1 MEVHSE
7 IVDDLLVVFP
17 RGALDADAAPK
28 LTELSARLANQDGT
42 HAAIDLA
49 GVSFV
54 DSTGIGALVS
64 IHKQLKSFDKTV
76 CFVGAKG
83 QPADMLSFLR
93 IDQVIPSYATLDEMR
108 RDQSIR
114 A

>member
-7 IVDDLLVVFP
+7 LVDDLLVVFP
-17 RGALDADAAPK
+17 RGALDADAAPR
-28 LTELSARLANQDGT
+28 LTELSARMAAQDGT
-42 HAAIDLA
+42 HAVIDLT

-64 IHKQLKSFDKTV
+64 IHKQLKGLDKTV

-93 IDQVIPSYATLDEMR
+93 IDQVIPNYATLDQMR
-108 RDQSIR
+108 RDQKHQ

>member
-1 MEVHSE
+1 MEIHSE
-7 IVDDLLVVFP
+7 TVDGIFVIAP
-17 RGALDADAAPK
+17 QGPLDANAAPR
-28 LTELSARLANQDGT
+28 LTEISGRMAAHESGC
-42 HAAIDLA
+42 AAIDLA

-64 IHKQLKSFDKTV
+64 IHKQLKANETTV

-93 IDQVIPSYATLDEMR
+93 IDQVIPSYPSLDDLR
-108 RDQSIR
+108 RDR
-114 A
+114 GL